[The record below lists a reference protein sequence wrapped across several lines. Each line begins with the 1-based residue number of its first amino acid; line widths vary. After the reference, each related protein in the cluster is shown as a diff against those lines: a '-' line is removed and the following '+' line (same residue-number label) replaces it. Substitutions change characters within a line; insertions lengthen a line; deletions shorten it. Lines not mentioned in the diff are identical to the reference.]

1 MLRALLLGLIGL
13 GLVGFGAIVWLA
25 LPAKEAAVAAPAP
38 RVKAAVL
45 VAGRAIKPG
54 SLMKPEDVM
63 TREVEVDAL
72 PPGHVVDTGDLART
86 LIGGLVRRNIVAGD
100 VLRLPAD
107 VLRPG
112 DHGFLAAVRTPGTRA
127 VSIGVDAV
135 SGAAG
140 LIWPGD
146 RVDIILTQAATEAAQ
161 PGRRVS
167 AETVL
172 RDVRVIAIDQ
182 QLVQGAEARTD
193 QKPARTITIEVTP
206 PQSEVV
212 QVGARLGQLS
222 FVVRSAEIGTEK
234 DSGPGITYSGDVS
247 GAWPTPDAK
256 PTTTSIKVYQGSADG
271 KEFKF

>member
-1 MLRALLLGLIGL
+1 MLRAMLIGL
-13 GLVGFGAIVWLA
+13 IALGVLGFAGIAWMA
-25 LPAKEAAVAAPAP
+25 MPAQEAAITAPAP
-38 RVKAAVL
+38 KPKLAVL
-45 VAGRAIKPG
+45 VAARVIKPA
-54 SLMKPEDVM
+54 SLLKPEDIV
-63 TREVEVDAL
+63 TREVEVDSL
-72 PPGHVVDTGDLART
+72 PPGHVVDTGDVART
-86 LIGGLVRRNIVAGD
+86 LTGGLVRRGLVSGD

-112 DHGFLAAVRTPGTRA
+112 DHGFLAAVLTPGTRA

-182 QLVQGAEARTD
+182 QLVQGAEARAD

-234 DSGPGITYSGDVS
+234 DSLPGITYSGDVS

-256 PTTTSIKVYQGSADG
+256 PTATSIKVYQGSADG